1 MGEGSDG
8 RDDGKVGRGM
18 CASGPGHWTLTKALM
33 GLVSI
38 QMRGVFKYQRT
49 CLRRW
54 ALFLAERRV
63 RCEHGPQGG
72 LQPRRGVLRVES
84 AHLGAGDG
92 RVV

>member
-1 MGEGSDG
+1 
-8 RDDGKVGRGM
+8 
-18 CASGPGHWTLTKALM
+18 M

-38 QMRGVFKYQRT
+38 RVKTLFKYRRT

-63 RCEHGPQGG
+63 QCEHGLQGG
-72 LQPRRGVLRVES
+72 LRPRRGVLRVES

-92 RVV
+92 RLV